1 MKLPY
6 CTKATKKKHV
16 IWQIRAKITKRQKSA
31 NKRKPLLEQT
41 PTKEYGWFD
50 YRVFRLRYDNKLG
63 SNAVYY
69 FVLQTLANT

>member
-1 MKLPY
+1 MKYVCLIANIYTNTVWMKLPY

-50 YRVFRLRYDNKLG
+50 YRVFRLP
-63 SNAVYY
+63 
-69 FVLQTLANT
+69 